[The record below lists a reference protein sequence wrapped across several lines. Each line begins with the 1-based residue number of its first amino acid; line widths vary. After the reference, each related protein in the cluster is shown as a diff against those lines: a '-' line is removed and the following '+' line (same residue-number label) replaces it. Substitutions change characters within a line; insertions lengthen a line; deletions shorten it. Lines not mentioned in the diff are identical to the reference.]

1 MNSDD
6 FAQML
11 TKSLSQTANLLASVN
26 YFPAR
31 MIIKFA
37 EIAQEDVRAM
47 FIELFDESKDVY
59 ERIDSFKQKSN
70 ILLEKYGNG
79 AAQHYQYENT
89 ICTYLWLRYPDKYY
103 IYKFGEIKAVS
114 SELESDYLFKK
125 GAYADNIRNF
135 LAFYNEICTELQQD
149 DELKNLLASQITGT
163 CYPDPQLRTLTVDV
177 GFFISRY
184 YKKDEDAPSGDDW
197 WPTDYTP
204 ALSVDEW
211 EALLMIVKC
220 LQRAALKS

>member
-1 MNSDD
+1 MFDKFRLKEAVAEYKKRFVQTQWPDEKYKWEAVKCFQVNWDVNSDD

-37 EIAQEDVRAM
+37 EIAQEEVRAM

-59 ERIDSFKQKSN
+59 ERIDGFKQKSN

-103 IYKFGEIKAVS
+103 IYKLSEVKAYQVNWKVTIGS
-114 SELESDYLFKK
+114 RRE
-125 GAYADNIRNF
+125 RMR
-135 LAFYNEICTELQQD
+135 
-149 DELKNLLASQITGT
+149 ITSAT
-163 CYPDPQLRTLTVDV
+163 SCHSIMRFVQS
-177 GFFISRY
+177 FSR
-184 YKKDEDAPSGDDW
+184 
-197 WPTDYTP
+197 
-204 ALSVDEW
+204 
-211 EALLMIVKC
+211 MMN
-220 LQRAALKS
+220 